1 MPTGYIQRMS
11 RKCAHDEDKTMKWVL
26 LQFSRQ
32 ECVLGNLAE
41 TIILS
46 FDSHFV
52 FKDTPKRACR
62 DVTGYAQKPKKAQ
75 LSTPPQASNKVV
87 RKPACALPHFKTC
100 GLFNSNFPLKFCKK
114 LPPLKWLKNM
124 EQWPLIPA

>member
-1 MPTGYIQRMS
+1 MS

-62 DVTGYAQKPKKAQ
+62 DVTRYAHKPKKAQ
-75 LSTPPQASNKVV
+75 LSTPPRAPNKVV
-87 RKPACALPHFKTC
+87 RKPACALPHISRHVAC
-100 GLFNSNFPLKFCKK
+100 LILISHSNSVKSCHL
-114 LPPLKWLKNM
+114 
-124 EQWPLIPA
+124 